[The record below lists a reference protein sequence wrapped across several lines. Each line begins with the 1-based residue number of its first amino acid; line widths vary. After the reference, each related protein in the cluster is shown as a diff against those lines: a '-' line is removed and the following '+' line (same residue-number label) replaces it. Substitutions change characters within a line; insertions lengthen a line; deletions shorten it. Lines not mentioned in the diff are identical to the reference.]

1 MFSEHCNVLQSIA
14 YKGQSDAE
22 NIAQDILMRKQLAD
36 GQFDAD
42 NFWPDIRR
50 EEVGGHL
57 GDVIGTLAGTLG
69 AEGVDSKAG
78 GGDSKWMSLSDTR
91 AHSVSKAHTHKQTHT
106 YTQAHTYAQT
116 HTHTH
121 TGTGV
126 DSKWMSLSDT
136 CANSVRYTATCICI
150 FGSFSGLR
158 PSSQS

>member
-1 MFSEHCNVLQSIA
+1 
-14 YKGQSDAE
+14 
-22 NIAQDILMRKQLAD
+22 MRKQLVD

-91 AHSVSKAHTHKQTHT
+91 THCPKP
-106 YTQAHTYAQT
+106 T
-116 HTHTH
+116 HTHTNKHINTQTHRNTETH
-121 TGTGV
+121 TN
-126 DSKWMSLSDT
+126 KHIPN
-136 CANSVRYTATCICI
+136 A
-150 FGSFSGLR
+150 
-158 PSSQS
+158 

>member
-1 MFSEHCNVLQSIA
+1 
-14 YKGQSDAE
+14 
-22 NIAQDILMRKQLAD
+22 MRKQLAD

-91 AHSVSKAHTHKQTHT
+91 AHSLSKAHTHKQTHT
-106 YTQAHTYAQT
+106 RTEKNT
-116 HTHTH
+116 HTPKHRS
-121 TGTGV
+121 GFQINESV
-126 DSKWMSLSDT
+126 DMSHMSNS
-136 CANSVRYTATCICI
+136 NSVQHTKCYC
-150 FGSFSGLR
+150 SFWFMQPVKTDFTKLALPQRVRSYIEK
-158 PSSQS
+158 